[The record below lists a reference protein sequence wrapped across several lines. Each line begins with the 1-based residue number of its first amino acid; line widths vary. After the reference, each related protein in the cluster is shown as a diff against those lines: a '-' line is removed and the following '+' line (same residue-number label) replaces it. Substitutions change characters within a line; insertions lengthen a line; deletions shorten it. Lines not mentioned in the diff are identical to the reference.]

1 VSFDPLEDDPF
12 TSDPELE
19 MMAREFRNTLRE
31 EQEEIEAITAEAFE
45 AEVDMAFSFLEMMW
59 SGSRVRVSIGEMNF
73 EGLVTHVGKNL
84 VQINTTPGTFA
95 DIQIPSITSVLVLDR
110 ESVGRSSYAKDP
122 KTFVARMRELAAMPM
137 QEVEIGSLAGK
148 HDIVGILR
156 LVRNDHIVV
165 ENREKKQWLVPL
177 ASVGFCLTRAKTR

>member
-73 EGLVTHVGKNL
+73 EGLVTHVGKN
-84 VQINTTPGTFA
+84 
-95 DIQIPSITSVLVLDR
+95 IQIPSITSVLVLDR